1 MRRLAL
7 LGASGHG
14 KVVADAALL
23 AGWDE
28 VVFFDDAWPD
38 RAHNGPWP
46 VMGTT
51 QDLLGQLQ
59 RFDGVLI
66 AIGNCSTRWAKHREL
81 EAAGARMA
89 TVVHPAA
96 VVSNF
101 ARLGS
106 GTVVM
111 AAAVVNASAEVDAA
125 CIINTG
131 ATVDHDCVLGPAVHV
146 CPGAHVSGDVKIGA
160 CTWVG
165 VGAAIKQG
173 LTLGER
179 VMVGAGAVVIRAV
192 ADDATVVGNPAR
204 VMG

>member
-1 MRRLAL
+1 MKRLAL

-14 KVVADAALL
+14 KVIADAALL

-28 VVFFDDAWPD
+28 VIFFDDAWPD
-38 RAHNGPWP
+38 RTHNGPWS
-46 VMGTT
+46 VIGTT
-51 QDLLGQLQ
+51 QDLLAQLE
-59 RFDGVLI
+59 RFDGALI
-66 AIGNCSTRWAKHREL
+66 AIGNCSTRWAKHRQL

-96 VVSNF
+96 VVSKY
-101 ARLGS
+101 ARLGP

-111 AAAVVNASAEVDAA
+111 AAAVVNAGAELGAA

-146 CPGAHVSGDVKIGA
+146 CPGAHVSGDVKIGSG
-160 CTWVG
+160 TWVG
-165 VGAAIKQG
+165 VGSAIKQG
-173 LTLGER
+173 VTLGER
-179 VMVGAGAVVIRAV
+179 VMVGAGAVVIRSV
-192 ADDATVVGNPAR
+192 ADDVTLVGNPAR

>member
-1 MRRLAL
+1 MKRLAL

-28 VVFFDDAWPD
+28 VIFFDDAWPD

-46 VMGTT
+46 IMGTT
-51 QDLLGQLQ
+51 RDLLSQLE
-59 RFDGVLI
+59 RFNGVVI
-66 AIGNCSTRWAKHREL
+66 AIGNCDTRWAKHREL

-96 VVSNF
+96 VVSKY
-101 ARLGS
+101 ARLGP

-111 AAAVVNASAEVDAA
+111 AAAVVNVSADLGAA
-125 CIINTG
+125 CIVNTG

-146 CPGAHVSGDVKIGA
+146 CPGVHVSGDVKIGA

-173 LTLGER
+173 VALGER
-179 VMVGAGAVVIRAV
+179 VMVGAGAVVIRSV
-192 ADDATVVGNPAR
+192 ADGATVFGNPAR
-204 VMG
+204 VRG

>member
-1 MRRLAL
+1 MKRLAL

-14 KVVADAALL
+14 KVIADAALL
-23 AGWDE
+23 ARWDE
-28 VVFFDDAWPD
+28 VIFFDDAWPD

-46 VMGTT
+46 VVGTT
-51 QDLLGQLQ
+51 QDLLAQLQ

-66 AIGNCSTRWAKHREL
+66 AIGNCSTRWAKHREF
-81 EAAGARMA
+81 EAAGAQMA

-96 VVSNF
+96 VVSKY
-101 ARLGS
+101 ARLGP

-111 AAAVVNASAEVDAA
+111 AAAVVNAGAELGAA

-146 CPGAHVSGDVKIGA
+146 CPGAHVSGDVKIGSG
-160 CTWVG
+160 TWVG
-165 VGAAIKQG
+165 VGSAIKQG
-173 LTLGER
+173 VTLGER
-179 VMVGAGAVVIRAV
+179 VMVGAGAVVIRSV
-192 ADDATVVGNPAR
+192 ADDVTVVGNPAR